1 MSKMQRTKGASFERD
16 IVNVLKE
23 HGYEAG
29 RNLTQTRVEISHR
42 HETVEEIL
50 ISPAGYS
57 NANATQK

>member
-29 RNLTQTRVEISHR
+29 RNLTQTRDGGGDIDLPRWLLECKRYAKIAVY
-42 HETVEEIL
+42 VWL
-50 ISPAGYS
+50 
-57 NANATQK
+57 

>member
-29 RNLTQTRVEISHR
+29 RNLTQTRDGGGGH
-42 HETVEEIL
+42 
-50 ISPAGYS
+50 
-57 NANATQK
+57 